1 MRGIRCTSARMCRA
15 GGHCKNRIRFTL
27 WETHFF
33 PHFAHFPTRTCP
45 RHVGSWYSL
54 LLLSVAMGIDIRHNN
69 YRKKG
74 GRHAPVSENL
84 YLRLLVKLYRFL
96 ARRTGADANKVIL
109 KRLFTSRVNRPPISL
124 KTGAKHLGD
133 SGKIAVIVGSV
144 TDEVRTFDCPAMT
157 VCALRFTN
165 TARAKLLKAGGT
177 CLTFDQ
183 LALKAPL
190 GENCMLLRGCKSHR
204 ESAKHFSAKYGAP
217 GTPHG
222 TARPYVRAKG
232 RKFEKARG
240 KRASRGYRN

>member
-15 GGHCKNRIRFTL
+15 GGRCKNRVRFTL
-27 WETHFF
+27 WEKHFSPLSTF
-33 PHFAHFPTRTCP
+33 PHTPIFLSRGLVERCT
-45 RHVGSWYSL
+45 
-54 LLLSVAMGIDIRHNN
+54 LLSVAMGIDIRHNN

-124 KTGAKHLGD
+124 KTVAKHLGD
-133 SGKIAVIVGSV
+133 SEKIAVIVGSV

>member
-1 MRGIRCTSARMCRA
+1 MAFAAPPHGFVVRA
-15 GGHCKNRIRFTL
+15 DKVKNWVRFRL
-27 WETHFF
+27 WAN
-33 PHFAHFPTRTCP
+33 PHFPTLSTFPHTHFSGTCP
-45 RHVGSWYSL
+45 WYSCSAL
-54 LLLSVAMGIDIRHNN
+54 VAMGIDIRHNN

-124 KTGAKHLGD
+124 KTVAKHLGD
-133 SGKIAVIVGSV
+133 SEKIAVIVGSV

>member
-15 GGHCKNRIRFTL
+15 GGQGKNRVLFTL
-27 WETHFF
+27 WETHIF
-33 PHFAHFPTRTCP
+33 PHVSHFPTRI
-45 RHVGSWYSL
+45 YSGTWARGTPAQL
-54 LLLSVAMGIDIRHNN
+54 LVAMGIDIRHNN

-124 KTGAKHLGD
+124 KTVAKHLGD
-133 SGKIAVIVGSV
+133 SEKIAVIVGSV